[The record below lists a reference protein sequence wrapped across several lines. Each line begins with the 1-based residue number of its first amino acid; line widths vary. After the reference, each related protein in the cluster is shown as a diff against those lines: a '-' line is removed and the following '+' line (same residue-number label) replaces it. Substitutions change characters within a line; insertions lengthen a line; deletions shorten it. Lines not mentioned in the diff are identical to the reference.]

1 MELFGLAG
9 GALLIVGILVLLSVV
24 VWIWALIDCATNP
37 ALDGTAK
44 IIWLLVIFFTEIIGA
59 IAYFV
64 LRPSRTAAVGHHGTL
79 DRPL

>member
-9 GALLIVGILVLLSVV
+9 AALLIVGVLVLLSVV
-24 VWIWALIDCATNP
+24 VWIWALIDAATNP

-44 IIWLLVIFFTEIIGA
+44 IVWLLVIFFTEIIGA

-64 LRPSRTAAVGHHGTL
+64 LRPSRTAVGRHGTL

>member
-24 VWIWALIDCATNP
+24 VWIWALIDAATNP

-64 LRPSRTAAVGHHGTL
+64 LRPSRRIAGGPGGTVHP
-79 DRPL
+79 PL

>member
-9 GALLIVGILVLLSVV
+9 AALLIVGILVLLSVI
-24 VWIWALIDCATNP
+24 VWIWALIDAATNP

-44 IIWLLVIFFTEIIGA
+44 IVWLLVIFFTEIIGA

-64 LRPSRTAAVGHHGTL
+64 LRPSRTAVGHHGTL